1 MPRNQKHSSGKQGKA
16 NGDGKARIP
25 SLREEMEARLRA
37 IEERV
42 DEGISSLE
50 QKVTAV
56 LSKREFDGDARLQ
69 DEIDKALEDFE
80 RRIKSNWREL
90 KGTDD
95 NSQLKELF
103 SLLLEALE
111 GAKEMLSLERV
122 KGAWSKYMMSGRS
135 EVVDD
140 YGMDPIFEQRFKP
153 LFDFLCLWVLNK

>member
-16 NGDGKARIP
+16 NGNGNSRTP
-25 SLREEMEARLRA
+25 SLREEMETRLRA
-37 IEERV
+37 MEERV
-42 DEGISSLE
+42 EEGISSLE

-69 DEIDKALEDFE
+69 DEIDKALEEFE
-80 RRIKSNWREL
+80 RRIKSNLREL

-153 LFDFLCLWVLNK
+153 LFDFLYYE